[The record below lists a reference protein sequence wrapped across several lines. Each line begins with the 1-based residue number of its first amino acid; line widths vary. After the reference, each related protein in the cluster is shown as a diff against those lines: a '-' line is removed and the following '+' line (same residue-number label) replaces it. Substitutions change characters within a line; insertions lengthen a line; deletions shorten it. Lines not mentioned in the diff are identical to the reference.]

1 MDITQYIILIR
12 GQDKT
17 SEVASFTR
25 NYLNNKINIRYHG
38 GFQSYAYNQ
47 ANVRIFESPQMVDL
61 NNKIAYI
68 GDVPLYNPQC
78 ILNFGELIRIIE
90 FNGKSCIVRSD
101 EFYTVENSAGDAA
114 AHQILEYLRDIAQ
127 YTTTGTEDSAFLRPG
142 AGPAHI
148 YPPGERVGAVFVGNR
163 ASLDFVVFY
172 QQDKSCIFAIEVDGF
187 AFHENQ
193 PEQLRRDA
201 MKDNILKKYNLPL
214 LRLATNGS
222 GGSGRRLRKCWINSA
237 MVVQEPLKF
246 RNKRTNKVK
255 TAKEYK
261 N

>member
-127 YTTTGTEDSAFLRPG
+127 YTTTGTEDSAFLRQELDRLTFIHPESVLG
-142 AGPAHI
+142 RYLLQKPIERRPAELDRI
-148 YPPGERVGAVFVGNR
+148 IFPFSFNLSQKTALEQALTNSISVIEGPPGTGKTQTILNILANLEIGRASCRERV
-163 ASLDFVVFY
+163 
-172 QQDKSCIFAIEVDGF
+172 
-187 AFHENQ
+187 
-193 PEQLRRDA
+193 
-201 MKDNILKKYNLPL
+201 
-214 LRLATNGS
+214 
-222 GGSGRRLRKCWINSA
+222 
-237 MVVQEPLKF
+237 
-246 RNKRTNKVK
+246 
-255 TAKEYK
+255 
-261 N
+261 

>member
-25 NYLNNKINIRYHG
+25 YYLNNKINIRYHG
-38 GFQSYAYNQ
+38 GFQCYAYNQ

-101 EFYTVENSAGDAA
+101 EFYTVENSEGDAA

-127 YTTTGTEDSAFLRPG
+127 YTTTGTEDSAFLRQ
-142 AGPAHI
+142 
-148 YPPGERVGAVFVGNR
+148 E
-163 ASLDFVVFY
+163 LDQLTFIHPESVLGRYLSEIGLLWILWCFIN
-172 QQDKSCIFAIEVDGF
+172 KIKA
-187 AFHENQ
+187 AF
-193 PEQLRRDA
+193 
-201 MKDNILKKYNLPL
+201 
-214 LRLATNGS
+214 LRLRWMG
-222 GGSGRRLRKCWINSA
+222 LRFTKTSRNSF
-237 MVVQEPLKF
+237 EGT
-246 RNKRTNKVK
+246 R
-255 TAKEYK
+255 
-261 N
+261 